1 MANIKNYKDIIFY
14 TFVFIIILSGIL
26 VRLKIFELNVP
37 FWFDEAFLG
46 INFFDKSYVDFFN
59 GISIYTK
66 VPPLWGI
73 SVKLILQTFGYSIRT
88 FRILS
93 LVSSVIS
100 LFTFFILLKNIV
112 KNRLAI
118 LTGLILFSFN
128 YCIVYYSAE
137 FRPYS
142 FDVMISILLLL
153 SYKYISFK
161 NLSFPKAILY
171 SIISIICILSSFA
184 SIFILP
190 AIVFAKSMEEKYFNY
205 KCLLIFFGIFITCIY
220 LYLIDKNCYQFMMYY
235 WHNVETGFW
244 NFSVSSFNNLIYNFY
259 NYIFTANKNTLTIYL
274 NMFLSIL
281 GLILFIKNKQK
292 ISYLFIL
299 IFIFALSASFFEIF
313 PFGHR
318 HTIYLIPIIILL
330 LIKNFDLP
338 NLIKPEQKYKK
349 MLLYCST
356 AIIFIIVLISTNIIS
371 RLRFNSNI
379 EKYMFYPAP
388 VQFKYM
394 NPDYYNIIY
403 NSASDNDLIIL
414 STDLNYICNFYN
426 SLYKRNIKY
435 LNLPEGNSEK
445 LLDII
450 RNQSK
455 TKNLYIMGRFKSF
468 ENLPDINFIE
478 TELKKQNIKYKKE
491 VNEEFY
497 SFHTL

>member
-1 MANIKNYKDIIFY
+1 
-14 TFVFIIILSGIL
+14 
-26 VRLKIFELNVP
+26 
-37 FWFDEAFLG
+37 
-46 INFFDKSYVDFFN
+46 
-59 GISIYTK
+59 
-66 VPPLWGI
+66 
-73 SVKLILQTFGYSIRT
+73 
-88 FRILS
+88 
-93 LVSSVIS
+93 
-100 LFTFFILLKNIV
+100 
-112 KNRLAI
+112 
-118 LTGLILFSFN
+118 
-128 YCIVYYSAE
+128 
-137 FRPYS
+137 
-142 FDVMISILLLL
+142 
-153 SYKYISFK
+153 
-161 NLSFPKAILY
+161 
-171 SIISIICILSSFA
+171 
-184 SIFILP
+184 
-190 AIVFAKSMEEKYFNY
+190 
-205 KCLLIFFGIFITCIY
+205 
-220 LYLIDKNCYQFMMYY
+220 
-235 WHNVETGFW
+235 
-244 NFSVSSFNNLIYNFY
+244 
-259 NYIFTANKNTLTIYL
+259 
-274 NMFLSIL
+274 
-281 GLILFIKNKQK
+281 
-292 ISYLFIL
+292 
-299 IFIFALSASFFEIF
+299 
-313 PFGHR
+313 
-318 HTIYLIPIIILL
+318 
-330 LIKNFDLP
+330 
-338 NLIKPEQKYKK
+338 